1 MVAITAGWALVKL
14 IANDRRAPAGPTPS
28 PIQQRSG
35 FGDKQHAGRSAAHE
49 PGRGRR
55 AATPIEIPAR
65 GWKDVV
71 WRVYEEFGNDRIM
84 AVAAGVTYYSLLAL
98 FPAIAAPVSVY
109 GLFADPIAIND
120 HLSALSGVLPGGAI
134 EIVGDQ
140 VKRIAAKGNG
150 ALGVGFVFGLAV
162 SLWSANAGMKAVF
175 DALNIVYD
183 EKEKRSF
190 VRLNLQSLAF
200 TFATIGFLI
209 VAIGGI
215 VAVPIVLSYVGLSSG
230 TEWLVWLGRWPLLL
244 AMVVVG
250 LAVLYRYGPSR
261 DKAQWAWVTAGSLV
275 AAVLW
280 LVASLL
286 LCLELRQLQ
295 RNLRLAWSRHR
306 LHDLDL
312 DFRHRRP
319 ARGGDQCRDRT
330 SDRPR
335 HDRGTAG
342 AHGRARRHH
351 GRQRRPVDTGASLRA
366 SALRSVSPDAPLQSV
381 RQTPASTPA
390 VVRARDDTHDG

>member
-1 MVAITAGWALVKL
+1 MQKPLDPLSPRRTVIDGPPRDPTPSVLATMVAITAGWALVKL
-14 IANDRRAPAGPTPS
+14 IANDRRAPGATSS
-28 PIQQRSG
+28 PIQQGSD
-35 FGDKQHAGRSAAHE
+35 FGDKQHADRSAAHE

-98 FPAIAAPVSVY
+98 FPAIAALVSVY
-109 GLFADPIAIND
+109 GLFADPITIND

-134 EIVGDQ
+134 EIVGNQ

-150 ALGVGFVFGLAV
+150 ALGFGFVFGLAV

-183 EKEKRSF
+183 EKEKRSV

-200 TFATIGFLI
+200 TFATIAFLI

-215 VAVPIVLSYVGLSSG
+215 VAVPIVLSYVGLGSG

-286 LCLELRQLQ
+286 FSWYVSSFGSYNETYGSLGAVIGFMTWIWISAIVVLLGAEINAETEHQT
-295 RNLRLAWSRHR
+295 
-306 LHDLDL
+306 
-312 DFRHRRP
+312 
-319 ARGGDQCRDRT
+319 ARDTTEG
-330 SDRPR
+330 PR
-335 HDRGTAG
+335 KPMGVRGATMADNV
-342 AHGRARRHH
+342 GRS
-351 GRQRRPVDTGASLRA
+351 TGA
-366 SALRSVSPDAPLQSV
+366 
-381 RQTPASTPA
+381 PA
-390 VVRARDDTHDG
+390 